1 MTDVNK
7 DAHVV
12 FEDLTNGRRCNQKSL
27 MCGYLNL
34 NSIRNKHEY
43 IRDLLQRNLV
53 DILFLSE
60 TKINAPFPDAQF
72 SIDNLTMCVLKGINL
87 EEE

>member
-1 MTDVNK
+1 
-7 DAHVV
+7 
-12 FEDLTNGRRCNQKSL
+12 
-27 MCGYLNL
+27 MCGYLNI

-60 TKINAPFPDAQF
+60 TKIDASFKKNLSYSFKGRSMHFMVLSVTGQNAPTTKTRHHTYVFQNK
-72 SIDNLTMCVLKGINL
+72 SL
-87 EEE
+87 